1 LFDLLFGSSLSV
13 PSSFLTLLF
22 FLFAQDMESAQF
34 NAQSNIDKMDITEDQ
49 APSIHDFLSRHIPP
63 QVTNTRKLCY
73 RHRPDLIKKR
83 MPDAFD
89 FSLVQ
94 KVSLYRLEINRITNK
109 LALDLSISKW
119 RNLVRT
125 IEQPSLI
132 YGPYSQQ
139 PPPINECL
147 S

>member
-1 LFDLLFGSSLSV
+1 
-13 PSSFLTLLF
+13 
-22 FLFAQDMESAQF
+22 MESTQS
-34 NAQSNIDKMDITEDQ
+34 NTQSNIDKMDITEDQ
-49 APSIHDFLSRHIPP
+49 EPSIHDFLSRHIPP

-94 KVSLYRLEINRITNK
+94 KVSIHYLYHKAVTNQ
-109 LALDLSISKW
+109 LALAFGISKW

-125 IEQPSLI
+125 IEPPLLI

-139 PPPINECL
+139 PPPINACL